1 MDINRRFTMK
11 KSVATILAVLMAATP
26 VFAND
31 TVRVFSNGNEVAD
44 KGIIVDGRTL
54 VPVRGVFEYMGY
66 DVEWDNSTKTAT
78 LTNEKKNS
86 VITLTNGEST
96 FNVNDKTITP
106 DVPQQI
112 VDGRFMLPLRAVGE
126 AVDAKVGWNQDTK
139 TATINENNN
148 FFKMDNVDKDDPIID
163 EMPVNEV
170 TANDSKEEVNIDA
183 IHEELKKQIEELQ
196 KAEKPKDSPRNN
208 INNKQN

>member
-1 MDINRRFTMK
+1 MK
-11 KSVATILAVLMAATP
+11 KSVATILAVLMASTP

-86 VITLTNGEST
+86 VITLTNGESS
-96 FNVNDKTITP
+96 FKVNDKTITP

-163 EMPVNEV
+163 EMPVNEI
-170 TANDSKEEVNIDA
+170 TTDNSEEKKKSDA
-183 IHEELKKQIEELQ
+183 VFDELRKQADEKL
-196 KAEKPKDSPRNN
+196 KAEEQTENQDVK
-208 INNKQN
+208 